1 MQRKA
6 HTHIHT
12 YILASVSWT
21 FHSCVCVCACVNSTD
36 TRVPTVLAV
45 DAVAIKR
52 RILNW
57 RFEGQTNTLS
67 THAHTQSHTTTHT
80 HTHTHTLGCAVIVLE
95 NSLAHAFMQDCNYDI
110 KYLRG
115 SIREKKVSRTN
126 VNYTASGRGRVR
138 EGDRERDRQT
148 VWHMCP
154 YIV

>member
-21 FHSCVCVCACVNSTD
+21 FHSCVCVCVNSTD

-45 DAVAIKR
+45 DAFAIKR

-67 THAHTQSHTTTHT
+67 THAHTQSHTHKHT
-80 HTHTHTLGCAVIVLE
+80 HILACAVIVLE
-95 NSLAHAFMQDCNYDI
+95 NSLSLAHAFMQDCNYDI

-126 VNYTASGRGRVR
+126 VNGRGRVR
-138 EGDRERDRQT
+138 ESDREGKRL
-148 VWHMCP
+148 
-154 YIV
+154 